1 MIVVFAEGATERRT
15 RAQHV
20 EEIPAHAHAG
30 ETLRLAR
37 HERRL
42 PGADGHEML
51 EGAVPV
57 AVVLERAEPE
67 LVHVTRAAAVAN
79 PHQPVRVRV
88 WQRPQENG
96 VDHAEDRG
104 RRTDTEGE
112 SHESGKGERRRPP
125 VGPGGISQI
134 LQKRFGSRDR
144 LLVNIRVGELCL
156 TSQADSGLAPRLS
169 GAHPS
174 AAKV

>member
-1 MIVVFAEGATERRT
+1 
-15 RAQHV
+15 
-20 EEIPAHAHAG
+20 
-30 ETLRLAR
+30 
-37 HERRL
+37 
-42 PGADGHEML
+42 ML
-51 EGAVPV
+51 EGTVPV
-57 AVVLERAEPE
+57 AVVLERAETE
-67 LVHVTRAAAVAN
+67 LVHVTRTAAVAN

-144 LLVNIRVGELCL
+144 LLVNVRVGELCL

-174 AAKV
+174 ATKV